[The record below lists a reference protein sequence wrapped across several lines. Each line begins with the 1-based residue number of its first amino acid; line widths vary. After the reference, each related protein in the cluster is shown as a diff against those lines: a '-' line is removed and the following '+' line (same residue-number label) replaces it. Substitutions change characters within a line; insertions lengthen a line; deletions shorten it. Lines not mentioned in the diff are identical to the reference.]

1 MTSPDP
7 KNRVDRDARA
17 AIHAAI
23 GLVALTLPYLPR
35 PAAAACAIV
44 AVFGNLFILPRLAIG
59 RRIIGAATVSWR
71 NGIVLYPVTVLLLIL
86 ILPYPDHV
94 MAAWGILA
102 AGDAAASWVGRRRPR
117 PATPW
122 NLRKSIA
129 GFAAFP
135 IAGFAAATLL
145 RATIP
150 HHGSMFSQWK
160 LDLSASLLAAL
171 FESLPSRIDDN
182 IRIGLATGIVYIVT
196 SS

>member
-1 MTSPDP
+1 MSSSTENTS
-7 KNRVDRDARA
+7 VDRDARA

-23 GLVALTLPYLPR
+23 GLVALTLPYLSR
-35 PAAAACAIV
+35 TAAAACAGFAIL
-44 AVFGNLFILPRLAIG
+44 GNLFFLPRLAIG
-59 RRIIGAATVSWR
+59 RRIIGATTVSWR
-71 NGIVLYPVTVLLLIL
+71 NGIVLYPATVLLLIL

-122 NLRKSIA
+122 NAKKSIA

-145 RATIP
+145 RATVP
-150 HHGSMFSQWK
+150 HDGSMLSQWK

-182 IRIGLATGIVYIVT
+182 IRIGLATGTVYLLAA
-196 SS
+196 S